1 MDPSAR
7 EPQTSIEELTTQL
20 TEGSIDRRTFLRR
33 GTMLAISLPTL
44 AGIIAACTTS
54 TTSTAPSSAASKAPA
69 SAAAS
74 AAASA
79 SAGAA
84 GQSDKPVIAM
94 LLRNKLQSRWDF
106 DEAGFI
112 AEAQKLGVPYQTSFT
127 AGDTQEFQNAKAE
140 AMLASGTLKALV
152 LVPFGE
158 LAIQP
163 IIDAAHAKGCKV
175 IPYGNIIPN
184 VDFSLIRDNEK
195 VGVIMGESA
204 KAYAPKGN
212 YIFEW
217 GAVGNDVGEGKKKGS
232 LSVLQP
238 LIDSGDIK
246 VVGEQH
252 TTDWASTGVQ
262 THVEAALTNAKNDV
276 QAIVTS
282 WDTGAIGAYAAVK
295 AAGIDT
301 KVFIT
306 GEDADPTR
314 VQLIAAGY
322 PAMTTFEPYPL
333 QGATAAD
340 VAYAFATG
348 ADMTQPIRG
357 LPIIQVTA
365 PDGKQ
370 YPAIQFVSI
379 SLTKDNLIEELVKP
393 GLMTYDDVYKLTPEA
408 DRPPKP

>member
-1 MDPSAR
+1 MDPAES
-7 EPQTSIEELTTQL
+7 EPRTTIEELTHQL
-20 TEGSIDRRTFLRR
+20 SSGTIDRRTFLRR
-33 GTMLAISLPTL
+33 GTMLAVSLPTL
-44 AGIIAACTTS
+44 SAIIAACSSPAAT
-54 TTSTAPSSAASKAPA
+54 TAPPGAPTAAP
-69 SAAAS
+69 
-74 AAASA
+74 
-79 SAGAA
+79 GGG
-84 GQSDKPVIAM
+84 GQSDKPVIGF
-94 LLRNKLQSRWDF
+94 LLRNKLQARWDF

-112 AEAQKLGVPYQTSFT
+112 AEAEKLGVPYATSFT

-140 AMLASGTLKALV
+140 AMLAAGTLKALV

-163 IIDAAHAKGCKV
+163 ILDAARAKGCKV
-175 IPYGNIIPN
+175 IGYGNIIPGL
-184 VDFSLIRDNEK
+184 DFSLIRDNEK
-195 VGVIMGESA
+195 VGVIMGEAA

-212 YIFEW
+212 YAFSW

-238 LIDSGDIK
+238 LVDSGDIK
-246 VVGEQH
+246 VVSEQH

-262 THVEAALTNAKNDV
+262 TQIEAALTLAQNDL
-276 QAIVTS
+276 QAIVCS
-282 WDTGAIGAYAAVK
+282 WDSGAIGAYAAVK
-295 AAGIDT
+295 AAGVDK

-333 QGATAAD
+333 QGATAAQ
-340 VAYAFATG
+340 VAYALATG
-348 ADMTQPIRG
+348 ADLTKPIND
-357 LPIIQVTA
+357 LPIIEVTS
-365 PDGKQ
+365 PGGDK

-379 SLTKDNLIEELVKP
+379 SITKDNLIDELVKP
-393 GLMTYDDVYKLTPEA
+393 GLMTYEDVYKLTPEA

>member
-1 MDPSAR
+1 MDPAES
-7 EPQTSIEELTTQL
+7 EPRTTIEELTHQL
-20 TEGSIDRRTFLRR
+20 SSGTIDRRTFLRR
-33 GTMLAISLPTL
+33 GTMLAVSLPTL
-44 AGIIAACTTS
+44 SAIIAACSSPAAT
-54 TTSTAPSSAASKAPA
+54 TAPPGAPTAAP
-69 SAAAS
+69 
-74 AAASA
+74 
-79 SAGAA
+79 GGG
-84 GQSDKPVIAM
+84 GQSDKPVIGF
-94 LLRNKLQSRWDF
+94 LLRNKLQARWDF

-112 AEAQKLGVPYQTSFT
+112 AEAEKLGVPYATSFT

-140 AMLASGTLKALV
+140 AMLAADTLKALV

-163 IIDAAHAKGCKV
+163 ILDAAHAKGVKV
-175 IPYGNIIPN
+175 IGYGNIIPGL
-184 VDFSLIRDNEK
+184 DFSLIRDNEK
-195 VGVIMGESA
+195 VGVIMGEAA

-212 YIFEW
+212 YAFSW

-238 LIDSGDIK
+238 LVDSGDIK
-246 VVGEQH
+246 VVSEQH

-262 THVEAALTNAKNDV
+262 TQIEAALTLAQNDL
-276 QAIVTS
+276 QAIVCS
-282 WDTGAIGAYAAVK
+282 WDSGAIGAYAAVK
-295 AAGIDT
+295 AAGVDK

-333 QGATAAD
+333 QGATAAQ
-340 VAYAFATG
+340 VAYALATG
-348 ADMTQPIRG
+348 ADLTKPIND
-357 LPIIQVTA
+357 LPIIEVTS
-365 PDGKQ
+365 PGGDK

-379 SLTKDNLIEELVKP
+379 SITKDNLIDELVKP
-393 GLMTYDDVYKLTPEA
+393 GLMTYEDVYKLTPEA

>member
-1 MDPSAR
+1 MDPAES
-7 EPQTSIEELTTQL
+7 EPRTTIEELTHQL
-20 TEGSIDRRTFLRR
+20 SSGTIDRRTFLRR
-33 GTMLAISLPTL
+33 GTMLAVSLPTL
-44 AGIIAACTTS
+44 SAIIAACS
-54 TTSTAPSSAASKAPA
+54 SPAPP
-69 SAAAS
+69 
-74 AAASA
+74 
-79 SAGAA
+79 GAA
-84 GQSDKPVIAM
+84 TATPGGGGQSDKPVIAF
-94 LLRNKLQSRWDF
+94 LLRNKLQARWDF

-112 AEAQKLGVPYQTSFT
+112 AEAEKLGVPYATSFT

-140 AMLASGTLKALV
+140 AMLAADTLKALV

-163 IIDAAHAKGCKV
+163 ILDAAHAKGVKV
-175 IPYGNIIPN
+175 IGYGNIIPGL
-184 VDFSLIRDNEK
+184 DFSLIRDNEK
-195 VGVIMGESA
+195 VGVIMGEAA

-212 YIFEW
+212 YAFSW

-238 LIDSGDIK
+238 LVDSGDIK
-246 VVGEQH
+246 VVSEQH

-262 THVEAALTNAKNDV
+262 TQIEAALTLAQNDL
-276 QAIVTS
+276 QAIVCS
-282 WDTGAIGAYAAVK
+282 WDSGAIGAYAAVK
-295 AAGIDT
+295 AAGVDK

-333 QGATAAD
+333 QGATAAQ
-340 VAYAFATG
+340 VAYALATG
-348 ADMTQPIRG
+348 ADLTKPIND
-357 LPIIQVTA
+357 LPIIEVTS
-365 PDGKQ
+365 PGGDK

-379 SLTKDNLIEELVKP
+379 SITKDNLIDELVKP
-393 GLMTYDDVYKLTPEA
+393 GLMTYEDVYKLTPEA